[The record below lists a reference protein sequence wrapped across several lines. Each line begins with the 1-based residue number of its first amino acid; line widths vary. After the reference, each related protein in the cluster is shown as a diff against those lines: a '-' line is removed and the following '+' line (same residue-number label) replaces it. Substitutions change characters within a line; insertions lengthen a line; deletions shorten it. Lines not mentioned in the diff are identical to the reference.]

1 MALLYQVHNTLKIRN
16 TVEENEALFVIK
28 VVADLDNCIIDT
40 RWYYEVRVQAFKFSD
55 FMVGI
60 LEH

>member
-1 MALLYQVHNTLKIRN
+1 
-16 TVEENEALFVIK
+16 VEENEALFVIK